1 MSQYDDYFTNDDKPF
16 AENFND
22 ALLLSN
28 VFDLT
33 VPIELPRM
41 FNEGEWSTGTGQRK
55 AGVSII
61 QTEGIDNNNI
71 SITNNSLIA
80 NNDATV
86 LITVYPNFNQ
96 YGNLQKVY
104 WEFTEGAGEN
114 LTVDVLTEQRTVLLT
129 NIPNNSVLSSV
140 PYLQQLN
147 KFILRLNFRSGT
159 GIKKLGFIMQN
170 KQQDRYGAEVGISD
184 VTGLEEDLNSLES
197 DLSSLE
203 SGKANIVHNHTLA
216 DVVSLE
222 AFPNIGTGI
231 RVTQRVVNR
240 AIDEKIGSLSTS
252 ITNIGTFEKVAEN
265 TTYELWVNTT
275 TRCARLICHR
285 TNVTIGSGESF
296 TNYSDFTIPSAYYPK
311 RSFYRLI
318 MRSNQFIF
326 YLYDNGSYGIYNTGS
341 SVSGYNLSFQIDY
354 TF

>member
-41 FNEGEWSTGTGQRK
+41 FNDGEWSTGTGQRK

-61 QTEGIDNNNI
+61 QTEGIDNTNVR
-71 SITNNSLIA
+71 ITNNSLIA

-147 KFILRLNFRSGT
+147 RFILRLNFRSGT
-159 GIKKLGFIMQN
+159 GIKKLGFVMQN
-170 KQQDRYGAEVGISD
+170 KQQERYGAEVGIND
-184 VTGLEEDLNSLES
+184 VNGLDEQLN
-197 DLSSLE
+197 
-203 SGKANIVHNHTLA
+203 GKADKSEQITLTA
-216 DVVSLE
+216 LLQD
-222 AFPNIGTGI
+222 GT
-231 RVTQRVVNR
+231 T
-240 AIDEKIGSLSTS
+240 KILHLYG
-252 ITNIGTFEKVAEN
+252 
-265 TTYELWVNTT
+265 YE
-275 TRCARLICHR
+275 
-285 TNVTIGSGESF
+285 E
-296 TNYSDFTIPSAYYPK
+296 
-311 RSFYRLI
+311 
-318 MRSNQFIF
+318 
-326 YLYDNGSYGIYNTGS
+326 
-341 SVSGYNLSFQIDY
+341 
-354 TF
+354 

>member
-41 FNEGEWSTGTGQRK
+41 FNDGEWSTGTGQRK

-61 QTEGIDNNNI
+61 QTEGIDNTNVR
-71 SITNNSLIA
+71 ITNNSLIA
-80 NNDATV
+80 NNNATV

-104 WEFTEGAGEN
+104 WEFTEGAGKN

-147 KFILRLNFRSGT
+147 RFILRLNFRSGT

-184 VTGLEEDLNSLES
+184 VTGLEEDLNSLQTEV
-197 DLSSLE
+197 LP
-203 SGKANIVHNHTLA
+203 TL
-216 DVVSLE
+216 
-222 AFPNIGTGI
+222 
-231 RVTQRVVNR
+231 
-240 AIDEKIGSLSTS
+240 
-252 ITNIGTFEKVAEN
+252 ITPISPEYLKDNQVYYSKKGNVCMVDG
-265 TTYELWVNTT
+265 TYELNTRNSLKGLRVGFLPNSFKPVRPVGNVLYWGDGYT
-275 TRCARLICHR
+275 VRCSIILEDGKPLLYFKTEWNRIIPQETVLYVHIVWLC
-285 TNVTIGSGESF
+285 ESE
-296 TNYSDFTIPSAYYPK
+296 
-311 RSFYRLI
+311 
-318 MRSNQFIF
+318 
-326 YLYDNGSYGIYNTGS
+326 
-341 SVSGYNLSFQIDY
+341 SV
-354 TF
+354 

>member
-1 MSQYDDYFTNDDKPF
+1 MSLYDDYFTNDDKPF

-41 FNEGEWSTGTGQRK
+41 FNNGEWSTGTGQRK

-61 QTEGIDNNNI
+61 QTEGIDGSDVVIDTYEDEQGN
-71 SITNNSLIA
+71 TVCGLMA
-80 NNDATV
+80 NATATV

-104 WEFTEGAGEN
+104 WEFEDGSDEN
-114 LTVDVLTEQRTVLLT
+114 LTVDVLTEQRTALLT

-147 KFILRLNFRSGT
+147 RFILRLNFEGGT

-184 VTGLEEDLNSLES
+184 VNGLTDALNG
-197 DLSSLE
+197 LSSDMSDGFDSVGSELE
-203 SGKANIVHNHTLA
+203 TIMNDLDTVSNKVVDITYA
-216 DVVSLE
+216 DS
-222 AFPNIGTGI
+222 
-231 RVTQRVVNR
+231 
-240 AIDEKIGSLSTS
+240 
-252 ITNIGTFEKVAEN
+252 
-265 TTYELWVNTT
+265 
-275 TRCARLICHR
+275 
-285 TNVTIGSGESF
+285 
-296 TNYSDFTIPSAYYPK
+296 
-311 RSFYRLI
+311 
-318 MRSNQFIF
+318 SNMQFISNTPQTHTVGYAVVKNNF
-326 YLYDNGSYGIYNTGS
+326 CQLYLQTLVSPTEIMQTNNTYTIIRLGNWDIAPKQVGVSKVMYTSRGKRFLLEIVPTISNINGRVDITPIEEISEGDYLYISETYL
-341 SVSGYNLSFQIDY
+341 V
-354 TF
+354 